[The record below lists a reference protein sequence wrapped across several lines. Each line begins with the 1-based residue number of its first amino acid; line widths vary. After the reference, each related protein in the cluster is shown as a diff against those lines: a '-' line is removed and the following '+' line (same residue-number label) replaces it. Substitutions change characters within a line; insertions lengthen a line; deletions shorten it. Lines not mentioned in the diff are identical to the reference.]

1 MNNPRSLQRD
11 LNRWV
16 IFTAAIFVFVGST
29 IGGGIAFFDARELQD
44 ELLREIALRVQAEQL
59 SDIPDATLSPSVEP
73 EEASIMIWPLESEDG
88 QATSKLKETL
98 QDGLQTVTLNKEEW
112 RIFVVRQKDGR
123 RHFAVGQQTELRDEI
138 ALSSALNVFLPVVLL
153 AGVMLLG
160 INLVIRH
167 HFRPLLALSA
177 KLDRKVS
184 VLPEPLSESGIPEE
198 ILPFVSSINALLVR
212 LKESMQKQSRFIADA
227 AHELRTPV
235 TALSLQVE
243 NIRAAKNEKDREV
256 RQAVL
261 QEGLERLRILV
272 HQLLDLARLQSQQD
286 AASISVSFKQIIQ
299 DVIADLHPLAEAAQ
313 VDLGMTQQAE
323 LMVLD
328 QDGQLGQLVRNV
340 IDNAI
345 RYTPP
350 GGQIDVSLTEQDD
363 RAEFVVKD
371 SGPGIKQNQLAHVME
386 PFYRAPDN
394 TQSGSGLGLAIVREI
409 AFKLG
414 GEITLSNRSQ
424 GGLRFRYT
432 QAIEPIIQKSQP
444 QELG

>member
-1 MNNPRSLQRD
+1 MNQPRSLQRD

-16 IFTAAIFVFVGST
+16 IFTAAIFVLVGST

-59 SDIPDATLSPSVEP
+59 SDSPSGIPSVAANATLSSSVEP
-73 EEASIMIWPLESEDG
+73 EEASIMIWPLEPEHG
-88 QATSKLKETL
+88 QATSRLTETL

-112 RIFVVRQKDGR
+112 RIFVVRQKNGG

-138 ALSSALNVFLPVVLL
+138 ALSSAINVFLPVVLL

-160 INLVIRH
+160 VNFVIRY
-167 HFRPLLALSA
+167 HFRPLQALSA

-184 VLPEPLSESGIPEE
+184 VLPEPLPETGIPEE
-198 ILPFVSSINALLVR
+198 ILPFVASINALLER
-212 LKESMQKQSRFIADA
+212 LKESMHKQSRFIADA

-243 NIRAAKNEKDREV
+243 NIRTAKNSEDREA

-286 AASISVSFKQIIQ
+286 SVSVSVSFRQVIQ

-323 LMVLD
+323 LTLID
-328 QDGQLGQLVRNV
+328 QDGQLGQLVRNA

-345 RYTPP
+345 RYTPQ
-350 GGQIDVSLTEQDD
+350 GGQIDVSLTELDG
-363 RAEFVVKD
+363 RAEFVVED
-371 SGPGIKQNQLAHVME
+371 NGPGIKQDELVHVME

-394 TQSGSGLGLAIVREI
+394 TQSGSGLGLAIAREI
-409 AFKLG
+409 ALKLG
-414 GEITLSNRSQ
+414 GEIVLTNRPQ
-424 GGLRFRYT
+424 GGLRFKYA
-432 QAIEPIIQKSQP
+432 QAIQP
-444 QELG
+444 GLG